1 MIKSAKLLPK
11 SRKIKFFLIF
21 ASALILVATT
31 LFQLERNNF
40 FALKE
45 VVFENVFEQ
54 EIIGPQ
60 LPSTDDRYIEPLK
73 AQLKADL
80 KRFENQSLWK
90 ISLDEI
96 IAVAKE
102 KSWIKTV
109 EIRRSWPDSVKI
121 KILAK
126 KVAYLYVSPEGS
138 VQPLL
143 EDNTLM
149 TQVPAHQ
156 LPSAII
162 LRQKNEDARKQALQI
177 WKTLPE
183 RGSFSRENIS
193 EIGFHAK
200 EGYWAK
206 VIDKDLKVKLGFD
219 RMEIKSLRA
228 QEVMDYLDKRNL
240 IANEID
246 TDLRK
251 KVLVRLVK

>member
-1 MIKSAKLLPK
+1 MILK
-11 SRKIKFFLIF
+11 SRKFRVLATVFTIV
-21 ASALILVATT
+21 SLVAAT
-31 LFQLERNNF
+31 LLQLERNNF

-45 VVFENVFEQ
+45 IAFENILDQ

-73 AQLKADL
+73 TELKMDL
-80 KRFENQSLWK
+80 KKFENQSLWK
-90 ISLDEI
+90 VSLDEVI
-96 IAVAKE
+96 SIAKE
-102 KSWIKTV
+102 KSWIKKV

-121 KILAK
+121 KILPK

-149 TQVPAHQ
+149 GQARADQ

-162 LRQKNEDARKQALQI
+162 LRQRNDEVRKQALQI

-193 EIGFHAK
+193 EIGFHSK

-206 VIDKDLKVKLGFD
+206 IVDKDFKVKLGFD

-228 QEVMDYLDKRNL
+228 QEVMDYLEKRNL
-240 IANEID
+240 IVSEID

-251 KVLVRLVK
+251 KVLVRLAR